1 MSRDLPPLT
10 GMRVISV
17 SQYGA
22 GPYATQLLCDLGA
35 EVIKIENP
43 LEGGDVGRRVPPL
56 FSDGESSLFFE
67 AHNRGKKSVT
77 LDLRSVDGQRAFRA
91 MAAHSDVVFNN
102 LRGDV
107 GNKLGLTYRHLKEVN
122 PALVCVTLSAY
133 GTRGDEAAL
142 PGYDYLF
149 QAKAGWMA
157 LTGGPEIYPLKSGL
171 SLVDLTSAIF
181 AALAT
186 VSAYHRAKT
195 TGVGGDVETSLY
207 DSALS
212 LLGYIGTWNMSRGW
226 SPERLSHS
234 AHPSV
239 VPFQEFRTA
248 NGHIVVAC
256 VKDKFFQDLCQMMG
270 LHELARE
277 YPTMKSRQEHREAVI
292 GALAQRFLAKDTE
305 EWMGLLKG
313 RVPSEPV
320 NTLEDA
326 LEEGKVAE
334 SRGLLAQYQHPV
346 LGEVRSLG
354 TPIFGWWKPSTL
366 TERAPFLGEH
376 TDEILKAL
384 DEDHR
389 SEYE

>member
-77 LDLRSVDGQRAFRA
+77 LDLGSVDGQRALRA
-91 MAAHSDVVFNN
+91 MVAESDVVFNN

-107 GNKLGLTYRHLKEVN
+107 GNKLGLTYLHLKEVN
-122 PALVCVTLSAY
+122 PAIVCVTLSAY
-133 GTRGDEAAL
+133 GTRGEEAMF

-186 VSAYHRAKT
+186 VSAYHRAQI
-195 TGVGGDVETSLY
+195 TGQGGDVETSLY

-212 LLGYIGTWNMSRGW
+212 LLGYVGTWNMSRGW

-239 VPFQEFRTA
+239 VPFQEFETA

-256 VKDKFFQDLCQMMG
+256 VKDKFFRDLCEAMG
-270 LHELARE
+270 VIQLARE
-277 YPTMKSRQEHREAVI
+277 YPTMKSRQEHRRVVI
-292 GALAQRFLAKDTE
+292 ETLAKRFLSKDTE
-305 EWMGLLKG
+305 EWIGLLKG
-313 RVPSEPV
+313 RVPCEPV

-326 LEEGKVAE
+326 LQGGEVAE
-334 SRGLLAQYQHPV
+334 SRGLLAHYQHPV

-354 TPIFGWWKPSTL
+354 TPIFGWWKTSSL
-366 TERAPFLGEH
+366 TERGPFLGEH
-376 TDEILKAL
+376 TEEILEAL
-384 DEDHR
+384 PRDQNPTGH
-389 SEYE
+389 